1 MVYNAIG
8 KQQAYTDK
16 RGFTTEY
23 VYDALGNLE
32 RVIYP
37 DGSEESYTYDA
48 EGRTLT
54 STNRQGKTSSYEYDK
69 VGRQTSASAPDGS
82 TTSSEYDARGQVLSQ
97 TDERGRTTR
106 YVYDEAGR
114 NTLVTN
120 AIGQQT
126 EYAYSL
132 NGSLQSMTDAAGRVT
147 SYQYDANGRR
157 SGTSFTDGSSVGTSY
172 DEAGRVTSERDQAGR
187 ETQYAYDWRG
197 KLLSVTDAL
206 DQVTTFSYDEVG
218 NMLTQTDA
226 EGQTTSFEYDNLGR
240 MTRRTLPL
248 GQDATMTYDGEDN
261 LIETTDFNGATIS
274 FTYDSDGR
282 VLSKSY
288 PDGSSIS
295 YTYAPD
301 GSQDTVTDARGTTTL
316 SYDDMGRLE
325 RKEDP
330 DTGTLSYAYDP
341 AGNRTSVTSPSGTI
355 SYTYDALNRLETVS
369 DPATGTTR
377 YTYDTVGNLK
387 SVSYPND
394 TRTEYTYDLLN
405 RLTSLEHRASDGHII
420 SSYMYT
426 LDAAGNR
433 TRVEEYDGRVV
444 DYTYDSTDKL
454 LEERI
459 TNLDGSTSVIS
470 YTYDKVGNRL
480 TKTENGVTTTYTYD
494 ANNRLVKEDDIYD
507 DNGNLTEKIGSDE
520 QVRYTYDAENHLIRA
535 ETTRFGVTIVVEYKY
550 DANGNRVKKT
560 IDGTITTSYL
570 VDENRDYAQ
579 VLEERDGEGNL
590 LVRYVYG
597 HDLISQTRD
606 NITSYYHYDGLGSTR
621 ELSSSAGIV
630 TDEYTYDAFGLLLEQ
645 TGTTENQYLYRGE
658 QFDEELGFYY
668 LRARYMDPNVGRF
681 VTMDAFAGLS
691 QDPVT
696 LHKYLYAN
704 ANPMTYSDPSGYFSI
719 GEMNVST
726 TIRGI
731 LDRHSQLM
739 QITKYR
745 YMIGAVTGA
754 VENMVDARL
763 GGASWGKTLI
773 DGVLG
778 GATGAASIAVG
789 GAVGSIV
796 GKTATFL
803 SRFPR
808 LFCKV
813 KALAPI
819 IAKVSTLRGAWG
831 GLKEV
836 HESIKRGEYD
846 QATWRCALLLLSL
859 KDVTHAWKTSAC
871 FTGETLVAQPE
882 GYKPI
887 EDIEIG
893 EAVFSENV
901 DISKQNETQKQMETG
916 LSSTW
921 KSLHLEMLSEDGS
934 SINVDLLRPS
944 WWLEQNDARLG
955 ESMNLSIPEMGLKG
969 SAKVLSINNYKA
981 NFQKT
986 PSGAQIVTGKI
997 VRHNAIVL
1005 DLYFSDAITTPLGVT
1020 PTHPF
1025 WSLDRNGWVEA
1036 AKLKIDEQVKTR
1048 DNSIVTLTGRRK
1060 RPERQTVYNLEVQH
1074 DHTYYVS
1081 NLEIL
1086 VHNSCVTTPAG
1097 HALTEHAEESL
1108 IEHGLTLNEVDDI
1121 IENASRART
1130 QSDGATVFI
1139 QSVGKKRKRKYNIV
1153 VLGDEGIVTG
1163 MKNLSPHELRNLG
1176 RNYGYDPDAY

>member
-1 MVYNAIG
+1 MV
-8 KQQAYTDK
+8 D
-16 RGFTTEY
+16 Y
-23 VYDALGNLE
+23 VYDA
-32 RVIYP
+32 
-37 DGSEESYTYDA
+37 
-48 EGRTLT
+48 
-54 STNRQGKTSSYEYDK
+54 TNR
-69 VGRQTSASAPDGS
+69 
-82 TTSSEYDARGQVLSQ
+82 
-97 TDERGRTTR
+97 
-106 YVYDEAGR
+106 
-114 NTLVTN
+114 
-120 AIGQQT
+120 
-126 EYAYSL
+126 
-132 NGSLQSMTDAAGRVT
+132 
-147 SYQYDANGRR
+147 
-157 SGTSFTDGSSVGTSY
+157 
-172 DEAGRVTSERDQAGR
+172 
-187 ETQYAYDWRG
+187 
-197 KLLSVTDAL
+197 LLS
-206 DQVTTFSYDEVG
+206 
-218 NMLTQTDA
+218 
-226 EGQTTSFEYDNLGR
+226 
-240 MTRRTLPL
+240 
-248 GQDATMTYDGEDN
+248 
-261 LIETTDFNGATIS
+261 ETITEPG
-274 FTYDSDGR
+274 
-282 VLSKSY
+282 K
-288 PDGSSIS
+288 
-295 YTYAPD
+295 
-301 GSQDTVTDARGTTTL
+301 
-316 SYDDMGRLE
+316 DDR
-325 RKEDP
+325 
-330 DTGTLSYAYDP
+330 
-341 AGNRTSVTSPSGTI
+341 
-355 SYTYDALNRLETVS
+355 
-369 DPATGTTR
+369 
-377 YTYDTVGNLK
+377 
-387 SVSYPND
+387 
-394 TRTEYTYDLLN
+394 
-405 RLTSLEHRASDGHII
+405 
-420 SSYMYT
+420 
-426 LDAAGNR
+426 
-433 TRVEEYDGRVV
+433 
-444 DYTYDSTDKL
+444 
-454 LEERI
+454 
-459 TNLDGSTSVIS
+459 VIS
-470 YTYDKVGNRL
+470 YTYDKVGKRL
-480 TKTENGVTTTYTYD
+480 TKTENGFTTTYQYD
-494 ANNRLVKEDDIYD
+494 KNNRLRKEDDIIYDYD
-507 DNGNLTEKIGSDE
+507 DNGNLIEKESAEE
-520 QVRYTYDAENHLIRA
+520 QIVYEYDYDNHLIRV
-535 ETTRFGVTIVVEYKY
+535 ETTRYETTIVVTYDY
-550 DANGNRVKKT
+550 DAEGNRVRKV
-560 IDGTITTSYL
+560 IDDTVFINYL
-570 VDENRDYAQ
+570 VDTNRDYAQ
-579 VLEERDGEGNL
+579 VVEERNENGDL

-597 HDLISQTRD
+597 HDLISQTRPSAGSGSV
-606 NITSYYHYDGLGSTR
+606 TSYYHYDGLGSTR
-621 ELSSSAGIV
+621 ALSSSAGIV
-630 TDEYTYDAFGLLLEQ
+630 TDSYSYDAFGLLLEQ
-645 TGTTENQYLYRGE
+645 TGTTENHYRYRGE